1 MSTLESSRE
10 EKYGNT
16 CKMLR
21 KVSRRREAT
30 IKINYYCSMNDNPF
44 KVTFTDYNDSTLI
57 KY

>member
-1 MSTLESSRE
+1 MSTLESSWE
-10 EKYGNT
+10 EKCGNT

-30 IKINYYCSMNDNPF
+30 IKISYCCFMDGSPF
-44 KVTFTDYNDSTLI
+44 KVTFPDYDESTLI